1 MIECLTAPTERPPFS
16 QLGPTSSLPEKFGV
30 DVMWSTR
37 HGTAGLQRKEVMDL
51 VASVRD
57 GRLGKELVQMSSLSV
72 AFLCVEGTPAWD
84 REGNLQSQHT
94 RWTRRQHWGVMLSIQ
109 SQGVMVLETRNALE
123 TCSLVEYLCEW
134 SDKEERTSSLLAR
147 PGPTKNGWGRMDD
160 RGTAIHVLSGLPGIS
175 TELATRMY
183 DAFGRA
189 PIGLTVTKEQLLAV
203 DGLGPKRVDSIV
215 KALS

>member
-57 GRLGKELVQMSSLSV
+57 GRLGKELVQMSSLSA

-94 RWTRRQHWGVMLSIQ
+94 KWTRRQHWGVMLSIQ
-109 SQGVMVLETRNALE
+109 SQGVKVLESRNALE
-123 TCSLVEYLCEW
+123 TCSLVEYLVEW

-147 PGPTKNGWGRMDD
+147 PGPSKNGWGRMDD

-189 PIGLTVTKEQLLAV
+189 PIGLTVTKEQLLAI